1 MVTGIDEETGLN
13 PAAAQALSQVR
24 FLYHPPISSKNPAR
38 YGHRAETLQNHTAID
53 KGLFEAILQNPAG
66 TGNKFGAGF
75 CRFLQE
81 QFYFSPQG
89 DGVIRKG
96 CPRQFMDGRSDISLL
111 HLFRKQDRIQTR
123 GRSITDTV
131 RH

>member
-24 FLYHPPISSKNPAR
+24 FLYHPPISNKNPAR
-38 YGHRAETLQNHTAID
+38 SGHRAETLQNHTAID
-53 KGLFEAILQNPAG
+53 KELFEAILQNPAG
-66 TGNKFGAGF
+66 TGNKFSAGL

-96 CPRQFMDGRSDISLL
+96 CPRNLW
-111 HLFRKQDRIQTR
+111 
-123 GRSITDTV
+123 TV
-131 RH
+131 GQI